1 MKTKLTFLMSL
12 ILTVTLSLS
21 TINLSAQDD
30 EEKVAETP
38 QGPQLTIISG
48 FKGGSYYQMAMDMQ
62 KITRKLYGTPIMAT
76 TTKEV
81 VSIENGDTV
90 KDEDGMPVMEEI
102 DIEKPTGDTIDF
114 MEVKDSDGSYYN
126 FLQINKSDVDITF
139 LQYDVLLYFDMK
151 DLKRKFKK
159 TADIRILMPVGT
171 EEIHLITTKDSGIET
186 FKDLKKKRVGIGST
200 LQGTNITAKYIK
212 EQTGM
217 KWEDV
222 ELPYDKAFRALFNG
236 DIDAFFF
243 VGAAPISDLASLAK
257 SMKDKIK
264 LISLPVNEKLKEAYG
279 EQVEINDSSYSWVDK
294 PIKTYAVKAIL
305 VTSVR
310 GQTPEQVE
318 NIKKLLQALKDNKD
332 KEGYFEGWKDV
343 KFVEDPEIEFEYHP
357 MMREFLKAQK

>member
-12 ILTVTLSLS
+12 ILTLTLSLS
-21 TINLSAQDD
+21 TINLNAQDD
-30 EEKVAETP
+30 EDQVAAVPE
-38 QGPQLTIISG
+38 GPQLTIISG
-48 FKGGSYYQMAMDMQ
+48 FKGGSYYQMAKDMQ
-62 KITRKLYGTPIMAT
+62 KMTRKLYGKPVMSVE
-76 TTKEV
+76 TKEIV
-81 VSIENGDTV
+81 MIENGDTLR
-90 KDEDGMPVMEEI
+90 DEDGNILMDEI
-102 DIEKPTGDTIDF
+102 EVKKPTGDTIDF
-114 MEVKDSDGSYYN
+114 MEVKDSDGSFYN

-139 LQYDVLLYFDMK
+139 LQYDVLLYEDMK

-159 TADIRILMPVGT
+159 TADIRILLPVST
-171 EEIHLITTKDSGIET
+171 EEIHLITTKDSGIEE
-186 FKDLKKKRVGIGST
+186 FSDLKKKRVGIGST

-217 KWEDV
+217 KWDDV

-243 VGAAPISDLASLAK
+243 VGAAPISDLAHLAK

-279 EQVEINDSSYSWVDK
+279 EQVDINNTMYSWVDK

-305 VTSVR
+305 VTSIR

-318 NIKKLLQALKDNKD
+318 NLRKLFQAIKDNKD
-332 KEGYFEGWKDV
+332 KKGYFEGWKDV
-343 KFVEDPEIEFEYHP
+343 KFVEDKDIEFEYHP
-357 MMREFLKAQK
+357 LMKEFF